1 MASKLAHKFIGL
13 QWNDAKIPKHFFMV
27 TWGFAVYNV
36 GVMGIWFSVPGA
48 MWKARCL
55 MIGMS
60 RWWTIATWNKESEN
74 ITIIKKVKYVK
85 VVDDCDLEY

>member
-1 MASKLAHKFIGL
+1 
-13 QWNDAKIPKHFFMV
+13 MV
-27 TWGFAVYNV
+27 TWGFAVYKV

-60 RWWTIATWNKESEN
+60 RWWTIATWNKESE
-74 ITIIKKVKYVK
+74 IIIIIKKVKVCQGGGQLWPGILIKVK
-85 VVDDCDLEY
+85 VFLFFY

>member
-1 MASKLAHKFIGL
+1 
-13 QWNDAKIPKHFFMV
+13 MV
-27 TWGFAVYNV
+27 TRGFAVYKV

-60 RWWTIATWNKESEN
+60 RWWTIATWNKESESMSRWWTIVTWN
-74 ITIIKKVKYVK
+74 IKQSESIHFLYSNVEGLLSY
-85 VVDDCDLEY
+85 LFL

>member
-1 MASKLAHKFIGL
+1 MYK
-13 QWNDAKIPKHFFMV
+13 
-27 TWGFAVYNV
+27 V

-60 RWWTIATWNKESEN
+60 RWWTIATWNKGSESMYYYYKESESMSRWWTIVTWN
-74 ITIIKKVKYVK
+74 IKQSESIHFLYSNVEGLLYYFF
-85 VVDDCDLEY
+85 L